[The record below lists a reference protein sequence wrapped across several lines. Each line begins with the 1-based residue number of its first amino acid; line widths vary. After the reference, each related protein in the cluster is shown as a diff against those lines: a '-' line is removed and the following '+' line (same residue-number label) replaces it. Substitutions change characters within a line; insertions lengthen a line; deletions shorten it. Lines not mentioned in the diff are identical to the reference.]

1 MIYITGDMHADFSR
15 FKNRMLHKLKK
26 NDALIICG
34 DFGFI
39 WDGSPKEQKLL
50 KKIGKLPYNVLFVE
64 GTHENYDLLEKYE
77 ITEWCGG
84 KTRQISGRLRQLMRG
99 QVFEIAE
106 KTVFTFGGGQTDD
119 IYDLQEGTNWWRREI
134 PSNEELEEGM
144 ENLEKADN
152 KVDFIVTY
160 EPPAKMEDFLIGSG
174 ERNHINTYLNK
185 IFDTADFKGWFFG
198 KLHLNKLIPPKYHA
212 VYDNIIVADS
222 TKIKKKKEEKVK
234 PPKKHGKKTDKEN
247 TVSEKDDVDN
257 KIAEKAENQKT
268 KQTQEE

>member
-1 MIYITGDMHADFSR
+1 MIYITGDIHADFTR
-15 FKNRMLHKLKK
+15 FRSPALRKLKK

-39 WDGSPKEQKLL
+39 WDGSLKEKKLL

-64 GTHENYDLLEKYE
+64 GSHENYDLLEQYE

-99 QVFEIAE
+99 QVFTIAE
-106 KTVFTFGGGQTDD
+106 KTVFAFGGGQTDD
-119 IYDLQEGTNWWRREI
+119 IYELEEGSNWWEREI

-144 ENLEKADN
+144 ENLKNAGN

-160 EPPAKMEDFLIGSG
+160 EPPAKMQDFLLGNG

-185 IFDTADFKGWFFG
+185 IYDTVEYTKWFFG
-198 KLHLNKLIPPKYHA
+198 KLHMNKLVPPKYHA
-212 VYDNIIVADS
+212 VYDNIVVADP
-222 TKIKKKKEEKVK
+222 TVIKKKR
-234 PPKKHGKKTDKEN
+234 
-247 TVSEKDDVDN
+247 
-257 KIAEKAENQKT
+257 
-268 KQTQEE
+268 